1 MKEKTSQEIKFKAEN
16 DKKKKN
22 KSGNKGKKTKKKKKK
37 KKCLALIVHD
47 LGDHSNFLDLQK

>member
-1 MKEKTSQEIKFKAEN
+1 MKEKTSQEIKVKAQN
-16 DKKKKN
+16 D
-22 KSGNKGKKTKKKKKK
+22 KKKKKK

>member
-1 MKEKTSQEIKFKAEN
+1 MKEKTSQEIKVKAQN
-16 DKKKKN
+16 D
-22 KSGNKGKKTKKKKKK
+22 KKK

>member
-1 MKEKTSQEIKFKAEN
+1 MKEKTSQEIKVKAQN
-16 DKKKKN
+16 D
-22 KSGNKGKKTKKKKKK
+22 KKKKK